1 MLDNRNVVKEE
12 AIEQSLRLQGVKF
25 KLFQLMGKIDRRVRK
40 QLKKSKVLLA
50 KQEQA
55 NLVAMAGQ

>member
-12 AIEQSLRLQGVKF
+12 AIEQSLQLQGVKF